1 MSFFGQQK
9 FSAKNF
15 CESNLCNTT
24 GWSSNV
30 FENISYKNI
39 ATWRN
44 SKSDKIFLL
53 KNHLSLKNLHFLTY
67 INLTQNSKPLNY
79 SKVSLLNSKL
89 VKKVFI
95 NIYFLSEFRIQW
107 KTSFWFGIDYWKFY
121 LVEKFVNRI
130 ILGRQNCSSYT
141 QISPIIFNPFMME
154 AVII

>member
-1 MSFFGQQK
+1 MQPFHADCTSQPVFSFIFLQVPCHAISTNPKHYQGFK
-9 FSAKNF
+9 ISFSVIFWSTKNF
-15 CESNLCNTT
+15 PRKISARVTYITT

-30 FENISYKNI
+30 LENISYKNI

-95 NIYFLSEFRIQW
+95 NIYFLSEFRIQ
-107 KTSFWFGIDYWKFY
+107 
-121 LVEKFVNRI
+121 
-130 ILGRQNCSSYT
+130 
-141 QISPIIFNPFMME
+141 
-154 AVII
+154 